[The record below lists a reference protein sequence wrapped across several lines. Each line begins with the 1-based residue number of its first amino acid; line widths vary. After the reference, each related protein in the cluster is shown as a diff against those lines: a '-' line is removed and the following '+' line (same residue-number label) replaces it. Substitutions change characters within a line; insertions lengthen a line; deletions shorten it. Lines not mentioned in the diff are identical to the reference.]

1 MIPKGGSMFKKL
13 IVSLICACI
22 IIGTLLLGFIT
33 LYFSVPSRQSQA
45 EIQLA
50 ATVSDPVTTTEEGTS
65 ANDNTADS
73 DSDIYVADV
82 YQSLTLRSEASSDSE
97 PLTDEGLAPLTKME
111 VIEFVPSTN
120 YAYVRV
126 LDGEHQDLFGYVN
139 SDYITRS
146 GEPTVRAWGEEN

>member
-1 MIPKGGSMFKKL
+1 MFKKL
-13 IVSLICACI
+13 IVSLVCACI
-22 IIGTLLLGFIT
+22 IIGTLLLGFVT
-33 LYFSVPSRQSQA
+33 LYFAVPSRQSQA

-50 ATVSDPVTTTEEGTS
+50 ATVSDPVTTQEDTSIEEETS
-65 ANDNTADS
+65 EKS
-73 DSDIYVADV
+73 SDIYVADV
-82 YQSLTLRSEASSDSE
+82 YQSLTLRSKASSDSD
-97 PLTDEGLAPLTKME
+97 PLIDEGLAPLTKME
-111 VIEFVPSTN
+111 VIEFVDSTN